1 MLSHVYVG
9 VTDFDRA
16 LAFYG
21 PLMEILGYPL
31 KFADRKKAWA
41 AWNPAVSNR
50 PLFLIG
56 LPYNGE
62 RAEAGNG
69 QMIALLATSR
79 QSVDRCYHAALAQG
93 GQSEGAPGLRP
104 RYHTDYYGAYFRDL
118 DGNKLCVCCHEP
130 VDKMAHIPAENI
142 DQVLIRHAEAG
153 DLDDLLE
160 IYNYY
165 VRETAITFDIEPRTA
180 EQREMWLN
188 DFSTKGRYQCFVAVT
203 DDKTIGWASSHRYN
217 ERAAY
222 ETTVST
228 SVYLAPHKKGKG
240 LGRLLYATLFD
251 ALSTEDIHRVFAGIS
266 LPNEASI
273 RLHRSFGFETVGIYR
288 EVGRKFDRY
297 WDVATYLKTMTRKSP
312 QI

>member
-228 SVYLAPHKKGKG
+228 SVYLAPHKRVRVWGG
-240 LGRLLYATLFD
+240 CFTQHYLMLFRQRIFTACLLESPYRMRHQSDCTGRLALRLSVSIEKLAASLTAIGTLP
-251 ALSTEDIHRVFAGIS
+251 LI
-266 LPNEASI
+266 
-273 RLHRSFGFETVGIYR
+273 
-288 EVGRKFDRY
+288 
-297 WDVATYLKTMTRKSP
+297 
-312 QI
+312 